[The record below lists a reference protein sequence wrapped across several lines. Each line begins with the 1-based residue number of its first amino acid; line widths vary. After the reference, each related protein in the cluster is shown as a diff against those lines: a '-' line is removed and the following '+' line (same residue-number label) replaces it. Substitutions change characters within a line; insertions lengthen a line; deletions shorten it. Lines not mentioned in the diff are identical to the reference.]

1 MINTATWNQWDDIHS
16 TSEQLKRQKK
26 ACEKGLSP
34 LEINESDCN
43 AVFKGS
49 SSKYTTTLS
58 NCTCRDFAL
67 RKLPCKHMYRLA
79 YELHLF
85 NLPCEVA
92 STDVP
97 QLNKNEAMQI
107 IKSVLTPEEQQIFG
121 YFCYHCGNNNA
132 SEELFPIEFANK
144 LIGANL
150 ACEVTD
156 TAKLLKHLHISKVRK
171 FLPPGTK
178 SPRTKAELIDIVAPT
193 VNINDIIFPDEKK
206 CLTLHPSVSHLG
218 HTIHRQI
225 CIMYPDSEQEYI

>member
-1 MINTATWNQWDDIHS
+1 MNQWDDIHS
-16 TSEQLKRQKK
+16 TSNKK
-26 ACEKGLSP
+26 ASKRLVKKGFLRLKLMNLIVMLFSKGQAVNTQP
-34 LEINESDCN
+34 RSLIVIAEI
-43 AVFKGS
+43 
-49 SSKYTTTLS
+49 
-58 NCTCRDFAL
+58 
-67 RKLPCKHMYRLA
+67 LPKKVHKIEFA

-85 NLPCEVA
+85 NPPCEVA

-193 VNINDIIFPDEKK
+193 VNNNDIIFPDEKK

-225 CIMYPDSEQEYI
+225 CIMYPDSEQEYV

>member
-85 NLPCEVA
+85 NPPCEVA

-97 QLNKNEAMQI
+97 Q
-107 IKSVLTPEEQQIFG
+107 
-121 YFCYHCGNNNA
+121 
-132 SEELFPIEFANK
+132 
-144 LIGANL
+144 
-150 ACEVTD
+150 
-156 TAKLLKHLHISKVRK
+156 
-171 FLPPGTK
+171 
-178 SPRTKAELIDIVAPT
+178 
-193 VNINDIIFPDEKK
+193 
-206 CLTLHPSVSHLG
+206 
-218 HTIHRQI
+218 
-225 CIMYPDSEQEYI
+225 